1 MLRATNILRER
12 IAAAAAASSSSFSFL
27 TTNTAARS
35 FTTTSINLAVVR
47 QKEGKKKQVLRKRID
62 PNKQKQKKTTGLTH
76 LPFRDAV
83 RNLNLEQTA
92 PTLIAETLSN
102 KELKAGT
109 VTKYEKSI
117 EKV

>member
-27 TTNTAARS
+27 TTNPAARS

-62 PNKQKQKKTTGLTH
+62 PNKQKQKKL
-76 LPFRDAV
+76 LD
-83 RNLNLEQTA
+83 
-92 PTLIAETLSN
+92 
-102 KELKAGT
+102 
-109 VTKYEKSI
+109 
-117 EKV
+117 